1 MVDLSSVRNAAIL
14 QGLDQSHLTQL
25 AAIAS
30 ERDTREG
37 EMLFARGQEAD
48 TFYIAR
54 RGRFALA
61 LPLRV
66 FGGHTDMP
74 VEETGALDAFGWS
87 SLVEPHRSIYS
98 AYCTFDGAVFAFPG
112 DQMRRM
118 IESNDR
124 LGHRLSANLNK
135 LIGARIRAVQDLW
148 VGEVEQSTARIQH
161 WTQSDMSSR
170 LERAVKQ
177 QSAVGAG
184 WRRLT
189 RAVHPV
195 DRH

>member
-1 MVDLSSVRNAAIL
+1 MVDLSSVRNATIL
-14 QGLDQSHLTQL
+14 QGLDQSHLSQL

-135 LIGARIRAVQDLW
+135 LIGARVRAVQDLW
-148 VGEVEQSTARIQH
+148 IDEVEQSTARIHH
-161 WTQSDMSSR
+161 WTQTDMSSR

-177 QSAVGAG
+177 QPAVGAG